1 MLKKPR
7 IILFIMLV
15 LAFLFSSSY
24 VFALDQLTG
33 FVNDEAGV
41 ISPEYKQILNDELYN
56 LKLNTSVEMAVATVT
71 SLNGTPIEEYSL
83 NLAHK
88 TLGEKGKDNGVLVLL
103 AVDNREYRI
112 EVGYGLEPVLNAA
125 LLGRIGRNIME
136 PSFKQGNYE
145 QGLLDGV
152 KVISAILRN
161 DTSYE
166 TQGTGQS
173 NGLSQQIVP
182 PLIIIGVM
190 FLIFILP
197 IALGIIAAYKAA
209 KKKMKKDGKDDKHND
224 NDFLAALILASMFG
238 RGGGRGGSGGSG
250 GFGGG
255 GGGFGGFGGGSF
267 GGGGFSGKF

>member
-7 IILFIMLV
+7 IILFIMLAI
-15 LAFLFSSSY
+15 AFLFSPSH
-24 VFALDQLTG
+24 VLALDQLTG

-41 ISPEYKQILNDELYN
+41 VSPAYKQLLNDELYN

-71 SLNGTPIEEYSL
+71 GLNGTPIEEYSL

-88 TLGEKGKDNGVLVLL
+88 TLGEKGKDNGALVLL
-103 AVDNREYRI
+103 AVDDREYRI

-152 KVISAILRN
+152 RAMSAILRN
-161 DTSYE
+161 DTSAE
-166 TQGTGQS
+166 TEGTGQWG
-173 NGLSQQIVP
+173 NINFQPLIVP
-182 PLIIIGVM
+182 AIM
-190 FLIFILP
+190 
-197 IALGIIAAYKAA
+197 IAAFALIMITSFISAYKQA

-224 NDFLAALILASMFG
+224 NDFLAAMILASMFG

-255 GGGFGGFGGGSF
+255 GGFGGFGGGSF